1 MQCDKIR
8 LVRLSY
14 LTVINKVR
22 NGAKIVI
29 FGYARVSTWGQD
41 LESQIVALKKAGCEK
56 IYTEKFTGTKIDRKE
71 FQTLLKEL
79 SEGDTLVV
87 TKLDRFARS
96 TVQGLETVQN
106 LFKRGIK
113 VHILNMG
120 IIENTPTGRL
130 TFTIFST
137 FAEFERDMIVERT
150 QEGKAIA
157 KLNPDFRE
165 GRPKKFSKDQLDLA
179 MELLKKDTTKDVS
192 RKTGISE
199 ASLYREKR
207 RRKYQNL

>member
-1 MQCDKIR
+1 M
-8 LVRLSY
+8 
-14 LTVINKVR
+14 
-22 NGAKIVI
+22 I

-41 LESQIVALKKAGCEK
+41 LETQIISLKNAGCQK
-56 IYTEKFTGTKIDRKE
+56 IYTEKFTGTKLERKE
-71 FQTLLKEL
+71 FQKLLSSL

-96 TVQGLETVQN
+96 TVQGLETVQS
-106 LFKRGIK
+106 LFNQGIK

-120 IIENTPTGRL
+120 MIENTPTGRL
-130 TFTIFST
+130 TFTIFSA

-150 QEGKAIA
+150 QEGKALA
-157 KLNPDFRE
+157 KLDPNFKE
-165 GRPKKFSKDQLDLA
+165 GRPRKFTKDQMDLA
-179 MELLKKDTTKDVS
+179 MELLKTDPTKKVS

-207 RRKYQNL
+207 RRKNQKL